1 MKKFYSILSVALAFS
16 MLAFTSCSDDDGDDV
31 NRTEALT
38 SKKWTV
44 TKIEVGSGDDYED
57 VTEAMQSYECEK
69 DDYETYGKDFVYTH
83 APGTD
88 DCDGDAAEYKGTW
101 AFKDGEKILAVTTGG
116 DVDEYTIA
124 SISATQ
130 LKLKYED
137 KDNSITV
144 GDKTYYMTTITT
156 YTGK

>member
-69 DDYETYGKDFVYTH
+69 DDYETYDKDFVYTH